1 MLYFTHDR
9 IPTQPAR
16 CLVYRDRIGL
26 VGMQALMR
34 RHSAI
39 LPVHPSDRF
48 DCSDR
53 FVKNTR
59 HLLTFGGVVLLH
71 VVALWALQSGLL
83 QRVGAMVVPVQ
94 LLSAELVAA
103 LPQPPQPAK
112 PVQPPHPQQARS
124 TQATPQAPSP
134 SPAPLSVV
142 PSESTPAPSPPANI
156 SATATPSAISPAIST
171 AAAPNAAQ
179 APTAAPASPRIELP
193 SSDAD
198 YLNNP
203 PPAYP
208 SLSMRMGEQGRVVV
222 RVLIDADGLPQKAEL
237 HTSSGFLRLDRAAID
252 TAMKWRY
259 TPGKRSGVAE
269 AMWFNVP
276 IKFVIS

>member
-1 MLYFTHDR
+1 
-9 IPTQPAR
+9 
-16 CLVYRDRIGL
+16 
-26 VGMQALMR
+26 MQALMR
-34 RHSAI
+34 WHSAI
-39 LPVHPSDRF
+39 LPIHPCDRF

-59 HLLTFGGVVLLH
+59 HLLTFGGVALLH
-71 VVALWALQSGLL
+71 AAALWALHSGLL
-83 QRVGAMVVPVQ
+83 HRVGTMVVPVQ

-103 LPQPPQPAK
+103 LPQPAK
-112 PVQPPHPQQARS
+112 PVQPPRTPQARPA
-124 TQATPQAPSP
+124 QATPRAA
-134 SPAPLSVV
+134 SPAPAPLPVV
-142 PSESTPAPSPPANI
+142 PSESNPAPLPPPSI
-156 SATATPSAISPAIST
+156 TATATPSATPSAVSPAIST
-171 AAAPNAAQ
+171 AAAPNAAP
-179 APTAAPASPRIELP
+179 APAAAPAAPRIELP

-208 SLSMRMGEQGRVVV
+208 SLSMRMGEQGKVVV
-222 RVLIDADGLPQKAEL
+222 RVLIGADGVPQKAEL
-237 HTSSGFLRLDRAAID
+237 HTSSGFLRLDRAAVD